1 MVSSCGSLQ
10 PLRRGRCGR
19 SKRRMPKIGV
29 LTLLENA
36 EPFYRLFRAALR
48 DLGLVAGKTI
58 HIELRTSGGQPKL
71 LAQHAAELVRD
82 KFDIIATIK
91 NTCSARGETGDDRD
105 TDRARRGRG
114 PGGNITGMS
123 GSGPEAAVKSLELMR
138 EISPSLRRVGALI
151 GAADSFSKPFL
162 DQVQLAGRRLA
173 IQIQPVIVRASSEID
188 SGLSAL
194 AKDKAGAV
202 IIQPSLPLSVI
213 ELALKHRLPAI
224 APNTRYAA
232 AGCLITCSQDVADS
246 CRKAATDVDRIL
258 KGAKR
263 AELPVEQPTKFELV
277 INLKTARALGLSVPQ
292 SVLLRADRV
301 IEQVTPRRQAP
312 RSRPFRFNT
321 L

>member
-1 MVSSCGSLQ
+1 V
-10 PLRRGRCGR
+10 
-19 SKRRMPKIGV
+19 PKIGV

-36 EPFYRLFRAALR
+36 EPFYGLFRDALR

-58 HIELRTSGGQPKL
+58 HIELRTSGGQPRL

-82 KFDIIATIK
+82 KFDIIATIQTPAALAAK
-91 NTCSARGETGDDRD
+91 QATTEIPIVLVVAGDPVATGLVATLAR
-105 TDRARRGRG
+105 

-138 EISPSLRRVGALI
+138 EILPSLRRVGALI
-151 GAADSFSKPFL
+151 DAADSFSKPFL

-173 IQIQPVIVRASSEID
+173 IQIQPVVVRASSEID
-188 SGLSAL
+188 SALSAL

-202 IIQPSLPLSVI
+202 IIQPSLPLGVI

-224 APNTRYAA
+224 APNSRYAA
-232 AGCLITCSQDVADS
+232 AGCLMTYSQDVADS
-246 CRKAATDVDRIL
+246 CRKAATYVDRIL
-258 KGAKR
+258 KGAKP

-277 INLKTARALGLSVPQ
+277 INQKTARALGLIVPQ

-301 IEQVTPRRQAP
+301 IE
-312 RSRPFRFNT
+312 
-321 L
+321 